1 MVLSNAERQKRYR
14 RRLKARAAAGV
25 TSEMVVRATKLMYEF
40 VCEQYQDPA
49 DWDKFLG
56 DARKR
61 GGAGSWQEMVP
72 SDVENDYAE
81 FGSDA
86 GLMRTVAAV
95 GHSVLHPPKG

>member
-1 MVLSNAERQKRYR
+1 MVLSNAERQKRFHQ
-14 RRLKARAAAGV
+14 RLRAKAAAGV

-40 VCEQYQDPA
+40 ACEQNQEPA

-61 GGAGSWQEMVP
+61 GGAGHWQQMVP
-72 SDVENDYAE
+72 SDVEEDYAE

-86 GLMRTVAAV
+86 GLMRTVATV
-95 GHSVLHPPKG
+95 GHSVLHPPNG